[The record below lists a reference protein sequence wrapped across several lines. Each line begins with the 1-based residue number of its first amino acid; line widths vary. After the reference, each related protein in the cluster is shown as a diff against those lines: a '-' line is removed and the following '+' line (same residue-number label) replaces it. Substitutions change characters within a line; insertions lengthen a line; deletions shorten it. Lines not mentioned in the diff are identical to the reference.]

1 MTALLTSKIL
11 GFTVPSDPK
20 PIWLLGLLLDQLG
33 LKLTYRLQGTRGQQ
47 VKLFSLSKK
56 E

>member
-1 MTALLTSKIL
+1 L

-20 PIWLLGLLLDQLG
+20 PIWLLGLLDQQG

>member
-1 MTALLTSKIL
+1 MPLFSVDCAAHIKAFL

-33 LKLTYRLQGTRGQQ
+33 LKLTYRLQGI
-47 VKLFSLSKK
+47 
-56 E
+56 